1 METEQAESATVETK
15 SQALLSF
22 ERNLEG
28 VMHSMKLSGQELSSL
43 REDLQRMHDEVA
55 ITYGKAIR
63 QGL

>member
-1 METEQAESATVETK
+1 METEQAESATVETN

-55 ITYGKAIR
+55 IT
-63 QGL
+63 